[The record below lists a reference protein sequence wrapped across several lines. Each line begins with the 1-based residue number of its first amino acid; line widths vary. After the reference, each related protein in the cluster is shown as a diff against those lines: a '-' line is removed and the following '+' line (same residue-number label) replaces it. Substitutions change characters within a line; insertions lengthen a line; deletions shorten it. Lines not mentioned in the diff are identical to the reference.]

1 MSASFSV
8 IRDVILYDIPIPATV
23 TVQYASLGKARDNS
37 DRYNLQSTKSIS
49 DSQTRV
55 TIWL

>member
-55 TIWL
+55 T